1 MDRAVCRV
9 LVKYLHPGL
18 FTYRGTCDKEGS
30 LILGAE
36 FEGEKGGG
44 VKEDLESRGGFNDEG
59 KGRKD
64 FQKVLKKELEELIP
78 KYRNKGFPMILIAL
92 GLNIPWI
99 VVLKGVGGNN
109 IAL

>member
-44 VKEDLESRGGFNDEG
+44 G
-59 KGRKD
+59 
-64 FQKVLKKELEELIP
+64 
-78 KYRNKGFPMILIAL
+78 
-92 GLNIPWI
+92 
-99 VVLKGVGGNN
+99 
-109 IAL
+109 